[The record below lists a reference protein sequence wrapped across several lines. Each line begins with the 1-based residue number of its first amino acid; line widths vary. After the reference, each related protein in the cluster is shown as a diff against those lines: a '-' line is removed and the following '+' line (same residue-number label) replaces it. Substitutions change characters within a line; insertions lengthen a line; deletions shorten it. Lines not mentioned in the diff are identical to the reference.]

1 MTPKQQMLE
10 LIRELRT
17 KRYEKTPIYKVIPPI
32 SKGEESQNSQLSPS
46 NDDHKREQ

>member
-17 KRYEKTPIYKVIPPI
+17 KKYEKTLIYKVISPI
-32 SKGEESQNSQLSPS
+32 SKGEESKNHQLSPS
-46 NDDHKREQ
+46 NDNHKGKQ

>member
-17 KRYEKTPIYKVIPPI
+17 KKYEKTLIYKVISPI
-32 SKGEESQNSQLSPS
+32 SKGEESKNCQLSSS